1 MNVSRFKFFSLIA
14 LGVMFMLTSVD
25 LFADTAAP
33 VGTVTLVTGHA
44 TAATPAG
51 QIRDLFHGGKVYA
64 GETLITSSSSYM
76 NVEFTDG
83 GRVLLR
89 PESRFVI
96 ERYQYNTA
104 AENAPAATNNTQ
116 TEHESAFFRLL
127 KGGFR
132 AVSGLIGHVR
142 HQDYSVQTPVAT
154 IGIRG
159 TDYEVRYCA
168 GDCGDIQPTPSDGLY
183 TGVDSGGIVVTSQSG
198 QILLNQGQYSLVPAN
213 GGAPVPLPLRPRAL
227 GKKPLPDP
235 RTCN

>member
-1 MNVSRFKFFSLIA
+1 MKKSGFKFAALLVSGLVLTLGNVSA
-14 LGVMFMLTSVD
+14 
-25 LFADTAAP
+25 FADNAAA

-51 QIRDLFHGGKVYA
+51 QIRDLFHGSQVFA
-64 GETLITSSSSYM
+64 GETLITAGSSYM

-89 PESRFVI
+89 PQSRFVI

-104 AENAPAATNNTQ
+104 AASAPTTSAQ

-142 HQDYSVQTPVAT
+142 RQDYSVQTPVAT

-168 GDCGDIQPTPSDGLY
+168 GDCGDIQPTPNDGLY

-198 QILLNQGQYSLVPAN
+198 QIVLSHGQYGLIPAA
-213 GGAPVPLPLRPRAL
+213 GGVPVPLPLRPPAL
-227 GKKPLPDP
+227 GKRPLPDP

>member
-1 MNVSRFKFFSLIA
+1 MNISRIIAFVVAGVALTFS
-14 LGVMFMLTSVD
+14 GSSLT
-25 LFADTAAP
+25 ADVTQP

-44 TAATPAG
+44 TAATTSG
-51 QIRDLFHGGKVYA
+51 QIRDLFHGSQVYA
-64 GETLITSSSSYM
+64 GETLVTANSSYL
-76 NVEFTDG
+76 NIAFTDG

-96 ERYQYNTA
+96 QRYQYNTA
-104 AENAPAATNNTQ
+104 ATGNQRAGGSSAQ

-142 HQDYSVQTPVAT
+142 RQDYSVQTPVAT

-159 TDYEVRYCA
+159 TDYEVRYCS
-168 GDCGDIQPTPSDGLY
+168 GDCGDIHPTPHDGLY
-183 TGVDSGGIVVTSQSG
+183 TGVQSGGIVVSNQSG
-198 QILLNQGQYSLVPAN
+198 QIVLSQGQFSLVPA
-213 GGAPVPLPLRPRAL
+213 GGGNPVPLPLRPPAL
-227 GKKPLPDP
+227 GKRPLPDP